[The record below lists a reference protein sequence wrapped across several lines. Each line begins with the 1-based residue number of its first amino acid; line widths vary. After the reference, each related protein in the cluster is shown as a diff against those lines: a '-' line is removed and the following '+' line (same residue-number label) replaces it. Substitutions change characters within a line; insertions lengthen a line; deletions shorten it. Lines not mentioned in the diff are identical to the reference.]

1 MNNSEIAAVFTDI
14 AELLEIKGDNPFKIR
29 AYQRAARTIEHL
41 PREMQAM
48 LDDGD
53 DLTAIAGIGQAI
65 AKKITELITTG
76 KLAFY
81 EELKADFPPGIT
93 DLLEIPG
100 IGPRTAKKL
109 SDMGITTID
118 DLEKAAGDGSLEQIG
133 GLGTKTAATILHRIE
148 TLRSKDTRIPI
159 GQALPVVE
167 EVLSELEKLPGVK
180 NLTPAGSLRRF
191 RETVGDID
199 LMGTA
204 DNPVQVIEAFV
215 KLPQVKEVLAAG
227 PTKASVI
234 VSGELQV
241 DLRIVEHDSFGSL
254 LQYFTGSKQHNILLR
269 SRAQRRGLKLSEYG
283 ITDAA
288 AGKLE
293 KFGSEQDF
301 YRRLGMQYIPPEL
314 REGGQEIELAERGD
328 VPELIRQEDIKGDLH
343 VHTNWSDGHNTL
355 EDMADAARRRGYG
368 YLAVTDHSGGLGVAH
383 GLSAER
389 LQKQIE
395 EIRAFNKRSGDIRL
409 LAGTEVDIKA
419 DGSLAMPDEVLAGLD
434 IVVAAIHAGM
444 NQPQE
449 QITARFLSALENPHV
464 DIIAHPTCRLIGT
477 REPVAVDLEAVY
489 KAALKYNKALE
500 INAMPSRL
508 DLGSVHV
515 YRAREL
521 GVKLTLGTDAHYCG
535 HLDFMRYG
543 VGVARRGW
551 CRPQDILNTRTLA
564 DVLKFLGRE

>member
-1 MNNSEIAAVFTDI
+1 
-14 AELLEIKGDNPFKIR
+14 
-29 AYQRAARTIEHL
+29 
-41 PREMQAM
+41 
-48 LDDGD
+48 
-53 DLTAIAGIGQAI
+53 
-65 AKKITELITTG
+65 
-76 KLAFY
+76 
-81 EELKADFPPGIT
+81 LKADFPPGIT

-118 DLEKAAGDGSLEQIG
+118 DLEKAAADGSLEQIE

-180 NLTPAGSLRRF
+180 NLTPVGSLRRC

-434 IVVAAIHAGM
+434 IVIAAIHAGM

-489 KAALKYNKALE
+489 KSALKYNKALE